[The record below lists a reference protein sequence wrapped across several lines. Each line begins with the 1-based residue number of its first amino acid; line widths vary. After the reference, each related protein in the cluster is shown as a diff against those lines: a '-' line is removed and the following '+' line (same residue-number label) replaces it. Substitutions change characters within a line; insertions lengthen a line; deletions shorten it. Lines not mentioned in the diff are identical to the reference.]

1 MNLQAGYSSGHSRGH
16 TIRGSRF
23 AAGVRN
29 HRTRHRRMVYQ
40 RHNHRSK
47 RVSIHRF
54 TSEAFAPVSN
64 SAGQFVAFAPGSGNY
79 NADGDNYDFPDVNS
93 YKQSPAGRHS

>member
-1 MNLQAGYSSGHSRGH
+1 LQQGYGIIGHVTGGWSISGT
-16 TIRGSRF
+16 TIVQSGYPF
-23 AAGVRN
+23 
-29 HRTRHRRMVYQ
+29 TVY
-40 RHNHRSK
+40 
-47 RVSIHRF
+47 

-64 SAGQFVAFAPGSGNY
+64 SAGQFVAFAPGSGDY